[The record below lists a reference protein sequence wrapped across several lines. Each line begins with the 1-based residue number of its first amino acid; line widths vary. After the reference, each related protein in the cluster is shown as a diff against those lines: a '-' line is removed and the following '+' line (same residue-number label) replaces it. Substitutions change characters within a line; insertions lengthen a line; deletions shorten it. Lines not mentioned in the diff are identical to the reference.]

1 MYKNILVAIDDSETS
16 RCALKE
22 ALHIAKCSDAKLY
35 ISHVTDDSL
44 LNVHG
49 HVFAHMA
56 ESEAARAI
64 TTLSEAG
71 QKLLVDA
78 MLSTDGI
85 NAEALLL
92 SASNRRVS
100 ETIADKAKE
109 LGVDLIIIGRHG
121 QRGLATLILGSVAE
135 QLAKIADASVL
146 LVRKH

>member
-16 RCALKE
+16 QCALEE
-22 ALHIAKCSDAKLY
+22 ALHIARCSNAKLY
-35 ISHVTDDSL
+35 ISHVTDESL

-56 ESEAARAI
+56 EAEAASAV
-64 TTLSEAG
+64 TTLTQAG
-71 QKLLVDA
+71 QKLLVEA
-78 MLSTDGI
+78 MLLADGI
-85 NAEALLL
+85 KAEALLL
-92 SASNRRVS
+92 NANKRRVS

-109 LGVDLIIIGRHG
+109 LSVDLIIIGRHG

-135 QLAKIADASVL
+135 QLAKISDASVL